1 MSSASINLLG
11 PWEGE
16 IVSQGRP
23 RVTVGVPVFNGE
35 LFLAETLDSL
45 LNQTLSD
52 LEIVISDNASTDRTQ
67 EICRAYAARDPRV
80 RYYRNDVNRGAAW
93 NHNRVFELARGE
105 FFKWSAADDLC
116 APEFLTLC
124 VAALDRDPAAVMS
137 ITQSLEIDEVGNP
150 LASVSVANQTLFPI
164 VPLGAPAHVR
174 FRQNIRLDH
183 LCLSIFSLI
192 RSDILRQTVLQ
203 GNYPDADRVLLAHL
217 ALFGHC
223 VVIPKTSFFNRDH
236 PGRFSRFYNGE
247 RLRERATWWDPS
259 NVKRRSFPFW
269 RELSE
274 LLGIVRRSP
283 LEWRERLR
291 CYWEIEQWLQDKGHM
306 RLLYE
311 DATYYPRKWIVRH
324 FPKAKVTWNWLWR
337 DRERYS

>member
-1 MSSASINLLG
+1 M
-11 PWEGE
+11 
-16 IVSQGRP
+16 SQGRP

-35 LFLAETLDSL
+35 LFLAKMLDSL
-45 LNQTLSD
+45 LNQTFSD
-52 LEIVISDNASTDRTQ
+52 LEIVISDNASTDRTH

-150 LASVSVANQTLFPI
+150 LASVSVANQTLLPI

-223 VVIPKTSFFNRDH
+223 VVIPKTSFLIVITLVVFRGFTMEKDCAN
-236 PGRFSRFYNGE
+236 E
-247 RLRERATWWDPS
+247 RLG
-259 NVKRRSFPFW
+259 
-269 RELSE
+269 
-274 LLGIVRRSP
+274 GI
-283 LEWRERLR
+283 LR
-291 CYWEIEQWLQDKGHM
+291 M
-306 RLLYE
+306 
-311 DATYYPRKWIVRH
+311 
-324 FPKAKVTWNWLWR
+324 
-337 DRERYS
+337 